1 MISLFI
7 SFLTILILAV
17 LAAILSAS
25 ETAVTASSRI
35 RLHQLHKQGDKRAGA
50 VLQLQSK
57 MGQLIG
63 TILLVNTWTLT
74 CMTALA
80 TGIMTLIF
88 GSVGAFYT
96 ALFMSA
102 FITIYLEVMPKIYV
116 YSQAEQTAMKL
127 SKAIG
132 FLRWAL
138 LPMTTVVDTIARFSL
153 KMVGVK
159 ISSHSTLTS
168 TVEELRGAIDLHIGE
183 GPVAHERAMLRS
195 ILDLTQVEIAE
206 IMVHRK
212 TMLTINCT
220 EKSSK
225 IIEKVLNSPYTRIP
239 LWKDNPDNIIGVLH
253 VKALW
258 KKFQSFSGN
267 RDQFN
272 ILEAVT
278 PPWFIP
284 DTTTLFAQL
293 QSFRERHEHLAFVVD
308 EYGSL
313 LGMVTLEDI
322 LEEIVGEI
330 VDEHDVELAGV
341 RLTAEG
347 NYLVQGTVTLR
358 DLNRQYD
365 WNLPDSEATTLAGLI
380 LEETRHIPQVGQIFR
395 LYGLEMKI
403 LRRHRNQIT
412 LIQLTPLPRLAA
424 AGF

>member
-1 MISLFI
+1 MLSLI
-7 SFLTILILAV
+7 LSMLTILVLAV

-35 RLHQLHKQGDKRAGA
+35 RLHQLYKQGDRRAGV
-50 VLQLQSK
+50 VLRLQSQ
-57 MGQLIG
+57 MGQLIS

-80 TGIMTLIF
+80 TGILTHTF
-88 GSVGAFYT
+88 GPLGTFY
-96 ALFMSA
+96 AAILMGA
-102 FITIYLEVMPKIYV
+102 FITIYLEVMPKVYV
-116 YSQAEQTAMKL
+116 YHQAEQTAMGL
-127 SKAIG
+127 SQSIE
-132 FLRWAL
+132 FLRWLL
-138 LPMTTVVDTIARFSL
+138 LPATTAIDTIARFSL
-153 KMVGVK
+153 KLVGAK
-159 ISSHSTLTS
+159 MSTHRMLTS
-168 TVEELRGAIDLHIGE
+168 TLEELRGAIDLHVGE
-183 GPVAHERAMLRS
+183 GRVSHERAMLRG
-195 ILDLTQVEIAE
+195 ILDLTQVEVAE

-212 TMLTINCT
+212 TMLTINCE
-220 EKSSK
+220 EKPSK
-225 IIEKVLNSPYTRIP
+225 IIEKILHSPYTRIP
-239 LWKDNPDNIIGVLH
+239 VWKENTDNIIGVLH

-258 KKFQSFSGN
+258 KKVQSFQGTW
-267 RDQFN
+267 DHFN

-284 DTTTLFAQL
+284 ETTTLFDQL

-330 VDEHDVELAGV
+330 VDEHDIELAGV

-365 WNLPDSEATTLAGLI
+365 WNLPDGEATTLAGLI
-380 LEETRHIPQVGQIFR
+380 LEETRHIPQMGQTFR
-395 LYGLEMKI
+395 LYGLEMRV
-403 LRRHRNQIT
+403 LRRHRHQIT
-412 LIQLTPLPRLAA
+412 LIQVTPLTQETPSSL
-424 AGF
+424 